1 MRFQYRAI
9 RHHICLRP
17 VPIRHGIAVTGPV
30 NQMGEV
36 QSFGG
41 VNDKV
46 EGLFEIRQSKGLTGE
61 QGIVILESNVTNLML
76 KDKVVY
82 AVQNGKFHIWQVK
95 IIDDGIEVLTRIP
108 AVRKLEDGTY
118 PEGSINTLAD
128 QRLFDL
134 AEWLIEYGETK
145 KEKTRSKK

>member
-36 QSFGG
+36 QTIGG

-108 AVRKLEDGTY
+108 AVRKLEDGTC

-134 AEWLIEYGETK
+134 AEWLIEYGQTK